1 MKQKLVELEKDTDK
15 STIIQI
21 SNSLLLVNRTNK
33 QKICSIIEDFKNT
46 TKLPWHLLKIPLNT
60 SRIPPPFFPPRA
72 HEALTKIEYIF
83 WDKNKSQKLFK
94 N

>member
-60 SRIPPPFFPPRA
+60 SRIPPPFFPQG
-72 HEALTKIEYIF
+72 HMKHSLK
-83 WDKNKSQKLFK
+83 
-94 N
+94 